1 MRPLKLIPDNTNIRF
16 LRWRW
21 VALAISALLLTGSIA
36 LTATRGLN
44 WGVDFVGGQQMRIS
58 FAQPVD
64 LAELRGRLA
73 ALDVGD
79 VTIQQL
85 ANPTQMNIRIPL
97 EGSSNPVGKCIGTGY
112 AQNAKADDSN
122 KIVTKVRGEIERG
135 YPGVNIGSVSSVSG
149 KVGCELFSTGSI
161 ALALA
166 MAAIALFIWFRFEWQ
181 FGVGALI
188 TLAHDV
194 VLTFG
199 FFSLTQLQFDLN
211 VVAAILTIIGYS
223 LNDTIVVYDRI
234 RENLRKYRK
243 MEMEPLI
250 DLSTNET
257 LSRTVT
263 TSLSLIITLG
273 ILLALG
279 PDTIFGFTAA
289 MFLGIGIG
297 TFSSFYISNPV
308 LIWLGVGPH
317 SFVPKTDPGAPKP
330 EADAV
335 TRGMTSSVVACTLWV
350 VAWELVTV
358 LVVFR

>member
-1 MRPLKLIPDNTNIRF
+1 MRPLKLVPDNTNIRF

-21 VALAISALLLTGSIA
+21 IALAISITLLTASVA
-36 LTATRGLN
+36 LVATRGLN
-44 WGVDFVGGQQMRIS
+44 WGVDFVGGQQMRVS
-58 FAQPVD
+58 FAKPVD
-64 LAELRGRLA
+64 LGEFRARLS
-73 ALDVGD
+73 ALDVGEIS
-79 VTIQQL
+79 IQQMGD
-85 ANPTQMNIRIPL
+85 PRTMTVRIPL
-97 EGSSNPVGKCIGTGY
+97 EGSGNPIGKCLGSSYSTS
-112 AQNAKADDSN
+112 AKADDSN
-122 KIVTKVRGEIERG
+122 KIASAVRTEIEKA
-135 YPGVNIGSVSSVSG
+135 YPGVNVGSVNSVSG
-149 KVGCELFSTGSI
+149 KVGCELFSTGSL

-181 FGVGALI
+181 FGIGALV
-188 TLAHDV
+188 TLLHDV

-199 FFSLTQLQFDLN
+199 FFALTQLQFDLN

-263 TSLSLIITLG
+263 TSLSLIITLA
-273 ILLALG
+273 ILLFIG

-289 MFLGIGIG
+289 MLLGIVIG

-308 LIWLGVGPH
+308 LIWLGVGTH
-317 SFVPKTDPGAPKP
+317 SFVSKDDKP
-330 EADAV
+330 ASPNERAGQSEGY
-335 TRGMTSSVVACTLWV
+335 TR
-350 VAWELVTV
+350 
-358 LVVFR
+358 